1 MERKI
6 KNHESYTITDDG
18 KIYSYKYKKKR
29 QLKTYYDKN
38 GYENIKL
45 SDRGEPYH
53 WLIHRLVAEAFID
66 NPNNYPMVNHKDC
79 NPKNNAYYNLEW
91 CTAEYNSNYNIR
103 NALIS
108 DALGR
113 AVERYSLEGEFIDAF
128 DSAADACRKLGW
140 PPNRQSNI
148 SAVCRGVRKST
159 LGYMWK
165 FKEES

>member
-1 MERKI
+1 MTG
-6 KNHESYTITDDG
+6 NS
-18 KIYSYKYKKKR
+18 
-29 QLKTYYDKN
+29 N
-38 GYENIKL
+38 YEKFFV
-45 SDRGEPYH
+45 
-53 WLIHRLVAEAFID
+53 HRLVAEAFID

>member
-1 MERKI
+1 MAFCHTIFFYSALFVDVNVSIITDEI
-6 KNHESYTITDDG
+6 TSSTITSE
-18 KIYSYKYKKKR
+18 I
-29 QLKTYYDKN
+29 
-38 GYENIKL
+38 IK
-45 SDRGEPYH
+45 E
-53 WLIHRLVAEAFID
+53 
-66 NPNNYPMVNHKDC
+66 
-79 NPKNNAYYNLEW
+79 
-91 CTAEYNSNYNIR
+91 NSNYGYKKINSNPITIKSEDWR
-103 NALIS
+103 TTLYMQGSQS

-140 PPNRQSNI
+140 PLNRQSNI